1 MNNYLLLLLKDLK
14 TIIIPGLGALT
25 LTNEATNEL
34 LFMPFLKY
42 DDGTLSKYIAEKEGM
57 EVNDAKNLIAKFVR
71 EVLAEL
77 DKGEQYDMY
86 QFGSFSK
93 ENNEIIFKQWEI
105 NTPILQDE
113 QVVVE
118 VTNETTVAS
127 TEVILEQENNE
138 AIVDHSLPS
147 SAITSPSEIDIANE
161 EKSEIEKEEVVIP
174 SATELVTEPEKA
186 EEKSEEKII
195 PAEKVVAEKVVAP
208 IEEEVLIQPLHTI
221 ENEPATEPIQ
231 ETSPEF
237 TDEIQSVTTPT
248 TKKKSNWVSQV
259 IIGLIVL
266 VLSAGTYV
274 AVNFNTLQKDIPFI
288 AKLAGTADTTRGI
301 KTLESKDSM
310 TDNQAATIEKIPEEL
325 ALPVEKTTTQ
335 EDVPQKETQKKVAP
349 KKESKPITKVVTPVK
364 KKVALPPATVNKT
377 APKQQLPRNYRITK
391 PAPLDNSSSNSYPRF
406 SAQPF
411 QIIAGSFSSEQHAI
425 THANKLTR
433 KGVATCTISSFD
445 GKYRVSIGSSET
457 KEGALNQLVT
467 LKSFVND
474 AWVFEVK

>member
-77 DKGEQYDMY
+77 DKGEPYDMY
-86 QFGSFSK
+86 QFGSFTK

-113 QVVVE
+113 QVVIE
-118 VTNETTVAS
+118 KTTVAS

-147 SAITSPSEIDIANE
+147 STITSPSEIDIANE

-195 PAEKVVAEKVVAP
+195 PAEKVVAP

-237 TDEIQSVTTPT
+237 TNEIQSATTPT

-310 TDNQAATIEKIPEEL
+310 SDNHAATVEKIPEEL
-325 ALPVEKTTTQ
+325 VLPVEKTTAQ

-377 APKQQLPRNYRITK
+377 APKQQPPRNYRNTK
-391 PAPLDNSSSNSYPRF
+391 PAPQDNSSSNSYPRF